1 MSFPQSIPYQKG
13 ISVPISGY
21 GYLYPLYA
29 QSWKLHKHVPD
40 VSHVS
45 GAIHFFTI
53 KHRQKSWS
61 EQKLIT
67 LKIM

>member
-1 MSFPQSIPYQKG
+1 M
-13 ISVPISGY
+13 PISGY
-21 GYLYPLYA
+21 GYLYLLYA

-40 VSHVS
+40 ISHLS